1 VTIIVRPATPADTA
15 TIATFNCRLA
25 DETEGRLLDRDTV
38 VAGVTSLFETTTH
51 GRYFIAEINDQV
63 VGQLL
68 ITYEWSEWRN
78 GLFWWIQSVY
88 VIAEHRRAGV
98 FSSLYR
104 AVSENAKLDPQ
115 VCGIRLYME
124 KDNTRARDTYLAL
137 GMSETSYQVME
148 IDYS

>member
-1 VTIIVRPATPADTA
+1 VSVIVRQATPADTA
-15 TIATFNCRLA
+15 TIADFNCRLA
-25 DETEGRLLDRDTV
+25 DETEGKQLDPDTV
-38 VAGVTSLFETTTH
+38 IAGVKSLFETTAH

-68 ITYEWSEWRN
+68 LTYEWSDWRN

-88 VIAEHRRAGV
+88 VVAEHRRAGV

-104 AVSENAKLDPQ
+104 TVSENAKLDPQ

-137 GMSETSYQVME
+137 GMSETSYRVME